1 MPDAKEKARAAVERL
16 FKRNPGAATADFQAA
31 AAKHDASVKKL
42 NARSFHASYVLRLK
56 RAASA
61 GTRAAKKAAKKA
73 APGAR
78 ARRRRGQPR
87 RRGVQKA
94 TGLTVRLSVALPS
107 GTQLV
112 YSDVASLKKDADLLA
127 AAAKQAG
134 S

>member
-1 MPDAKEKARAAVERL
+1 MPDANEKARAAVASL
-16 FKRNPGAATADFQAA
+16 YKKKPGATTAEFQEAA
-31 AAKHDASVKKL
+31 VKHDASVKKL
-42 NARSFHASYVLRLK
+42 NARSFHAKYVLSLK

-61 GTRAAKKAAKKA
+61 PARAAKKAAKKA
-73 APGAR
+73 APAAP
-78 ARRRRGQPR
+78 ARRRRSRRR

-107 GTQLV
+107 GSELV
-112 YSDVASLKKDADLLA
+112 YSDVASLKKDADVLA